1 MSELSPN
8 MTEKHLQA
16 VIDTLP
22 DQMDDAELCALTLTI
37 YSVYRDDAAEV
48 ISSLISTIY
57 AYGRTRGLDSRV
69 VSMKLRRMADP
80 RTAPE
85 FVFLDPDLPVSEW
98 EKQYSMDV
106 IYVRADRIE
115 ALTAKLAK
123 AVEALGLIVVDNTW
137 GLEHKTY
144 MKCRATLAEIKG
156 ESHE

>member
-57 AYGRTRGLDSRV
+57 AYGQIRGLDSRV
-69 VSMKLRRMADP
+69 VSMKLRRMADMHDSKP
-80 RTAPE
+80 QT
-85 FVFLDPDLPVSEW
+85 
-98 EKQYSMDV
+98 Q
-106 IYVRADRIE
+106 
-115 ALTAKLAK
+115 
-123 AVEALGLIVVDNTW
+123 
-137 GLEHKTY
+137 H
-144 MKCRATLAEIKG
+144 
-156 ESHE
+156 